1 MSPVCAQYANEEGFA
16 DKSPRKLKQAVIS
29 QVEQNWIAGAVCKS
43 RGGTFDEA
51 EFAAQADQMR
61 EMMELT
67 GEPVPDRA
75 ELLEYARRGAALDV
89 LFNAIDEIIV
99 RKAGAEYGNS

>member
-16 DKSPRKLKQAVIS
+16 DKSPRKLKQAVIA
-29 QVEQNWIAGAVCKS
+29 QTKQDWIAGAVCKG

-67 GEPVPDRA
+67 GESVPERA
-75 ELLEYARRGAALDV
+75 APDV
-89 LFNAIDEIIV
+89 RFNAIDEIIV

>member
-1 MSPVCAQYANEEGFA
+1 MLPVCALYANEEGFA
-16 DKSPRKLKQAVIS
+16 EKSPRKLKQAVIS

-61 EMMELT
+61 EMIKRT
-67 GEPVPDRA
+67 GESVPER
-75 ELLEYARRGAALDV
+75 AALDV